1 MAIPKRREEPSEI
14 LARHLEQAAA
24 EIRRLIRDERTES
37 ADPNCGVYVLYRNN
51 VVIYV
56 GQSIDVDKRLD
67 DHYHAR
73 RRWDR
78 EAIHACDLEDLDQ
91 IEAALIH
98 FYEPSENRR
107 IPSRPKYYETI
118 VRRLGLGEGKGDS

>member
-1 MAIPKRREEPSEI
+1 MAIPKRQETPYEI
-14 LARHLEQAAA
+14 LARCLEKAAA
-24 EIRRLIRDERTES
+24 VLRELARAERNEQ

-51 VVIYV
+51 IPIYV
-56 GQSIDVDKRLD
+56 GQSIDIDKRLG

-78 EAIHACDLEDLDQ
+78 EETHQCDVSDLDET
-91 IEAALIH
+91 EAALIH

-107 IPSRPKYYETI
+107 IPPRPRTYESILRGLKLASRET
-118 VRRLGLGEGKGDS
+118 S